1 MLLIG
6 ATHGDEPIGI
16 EVAEKMRSLLGEDK
30 IGLVVGNPRAY
41 ELGRRFVEADLNRI
55 YPGDIRSDVY
65 EEGLAADNLKR
76 AKQYDWII
84 DVHET
89 KYSSESFVVIPWPE
103 IPNKEFVKVTGFRK
117 VILWPSTS
125 GRDTGSIAQ
134 FLDNA
139 IEIEISVKEG
149 DREKIVSETAGKLI
163 GLLKWTKGEPVKD
176 DQDQVVY
183 KVYGKISEEEWRDRA
198 AKNKIRDFEEIQL
211 QGERFVPLF
220 TDQYLS
226 KGIKCY
232 KMKIFKKEG

>member
-16 EVAEKMRSLLGEDK
+16 EVAEKIRSLLGEDK
-30 IGLVVGNPRAY
+30 VDLMIGNPRAY
-41 ELGRRFVEADLNRI
+41 ELGRRFVEVDLNRT

-65 EEGLAADNLKR
+65 EEGLAADNLKK

-89 KYSSESFVVIPWPE
+89 KYSSESFVVIPRSK
-103 IPNKEFVKVTGFRK
+103 IPDKDFVEATGFKK
-117 VILWPSTS
+117 VVLWPSTS
-125 GRDTGSIAQ
+125 GRNTGPIAQ

-149 DREKIVSETAGKLI
+149 NREKIVSETAGNLI
-163 GLLKWTKGEPVKD
+163 GLSKWTKGEPVKD
-176 DQDQVVY
+176 DQDQVIY
-183 KVYGKISEEEWRDRA
+183 KVYGKISEEEWRNKG
-198 AKNKIRDFEEIQL
+198 AKNEIRDFEEVQL
-211 QGERFVPLF
+211 QGEKFVPLF

-232 KMKIFKKEG
+232 KMKIF